1 MYNSKFII
9 QTVVTLRKI
18 FAYVLEIVILLLS
31 YIAIDYLFDIFGF
44 AEDVSWRSTF
54 LGFVVGSAGIIL
66 VDAINNRR
74 NGSDRSA
81 EIIGG
86 CRRILVTTT
95 LMFGGLVFFEWLI
108 MHTPG
113 EEFVFETRKWLPLAL
128 SVGIGTYLY
137 ERREQKKI
145 EQEENRLVVA
155 VGCATM
161 EEAQS
166 VSDKLEKEGVKA
178 MIVERESP
186 IYIKGSDSAFQVQVC
201 YKDLKRAEK
210 LLRG

>member
-1 MYNSKFII
+1 MCNSKFVI
-9 QTVVTLRKI
+9 QGMATLRKI
-18 FAYVLEIVILLLS
+18 FAYVLEIVVLLLF
-31 YIAIDYLFDIFGF
+31 YIAIDYLFDILNF

-54 LGFVVGSAGIIL
+54 LGFVVGSAGIII

-137 ERREQKKI
+137 ERREQRKI

-155 VGCATM
+155 EGCATM

>member
-1 MYNSKFII
+1 MA
-9 QTVVTLRKI
+9 TLRKI
-18 FAYVLEIVILLLS
+18 FAYVLEIVILLLF
-31 YIAIDYLFDIFGF
+31 YIAIDYLFDIFNF

-54 LGFVVGSAGIIL
+54 LGFVFGSAGIIL
-66 VDAINNRR
+66 IDAISNRR

-128 SVGIGTYLY
+128 SVGIGNYLY

-145 EQEENRLVVA
+145 EREDNRLVF
-155 VGCATM
+155 ATGYDTM
-161 EEAQS
+161 DEAQS
-166 VSDKLEKEGVKA
+166 VCDMLEKEDINTMV
-178 MIVERESP
+178 VERESP

-201 YKDLKRAEK
+201 YKDLKRAK
-210 LLRG
+210 QIIKG

>member
-1 MYNSKFII
+1 MA
-9 QTVVTLRKI
+9 TLRKI
-18 FAYVLEIVILLLS
+18 FAYVLEIVVLLLF

-54 LGFVVGSAGIIL
+54 VSFVFGSAGIIII
-66 VDAINNRR
+66 DAINNRR

-95 LMFGGLVFFEWLI
+95 LMFAGFVFFEWLI

-128 SVGIGTYLY
+128 SMGIGNYLY
-137 ERREQKKI
+137 ERRERKRVEK
-145 EQEENRLVVA
+145 EENRLVFA
-155 VGCATM
+155 ASCATM

-166 VSDKLEKEGVKA
+166 VGDMLEKEGVKA

-186 IYIKGSDSAFQVQVC
+186 IYIKGGDAPFQVQVC
-201 YKDLKRAEK
+201 YKDLKRAEE
-210 LLRG
+210 LLKR

>member
-1 MYNSKFII
+1 MA
-9 QTVVTLRKI
+9 TLRKI
-18 FAYVLEIVILLLS
+18 FAYVLEIVILLLF
-31 YIAIDYLFDIFGF
+31 YIAIDYLFDIFNF

-54 LGFVVGSAGIIL
+54 LAFVFGSAGIIII
-66 VDAINNRR
+66 DAINNRR
-74 NGSDRSA
+74 SGSDRSA

-128 SVGIGTYLY
+128 SVGIGNYLY

-155 VGCATM
+155 AGCATM

-166 VSDKLEKEGVKA
+166 VGDMLEKEGIKA

-210 LLRG
+210 LLKG

>member
-54 LGFVVGSAGIIL
+54 LGFVVGSAGIII

-137 ERREQKKI
+137 ERREQRKI

-155 VGCATM
+155 AGCATM

-166 VSDKLEKEGVKA
+166 VGDMLEKEGIKA

>member
-1 MYNSKFII
+1 M
-9 QTVVTLRKI
+9 TTLRKI
-18 FAYVLEIVILLLS
+18 FAYLLEIVVLLLF

-54 LGFVVGSAGIIL
+54 VSFVFGSAGIIII
-66 VDAINNRR
+66 DAINNRR

-86 CRRILVTTT
+86 CRRILVMTT
-95 LMFGGLVFFEWLI
+95 LMFGGLVFFEWLF
-108 MHTPG
+108 MHTPD

-128 SVGIGTYLY
+128 SIGIGNYIY

-145 EQEENRLVVA
+145 EREDNRLVFA
-155 VGCATM
+155 AGYDTM

-166 VSDKLEKEGVKA
+166 VCDMLEKEGINTMV
-178 MIVERESP
+178 VERESP

-201 YKDLKRAEK
+201 YKDLKRAK
-210 LLRG
+210 QIIKG

>member
-1 MYNSKFII
+1 
-9 QTVVTLRKI
+9 
-18 FAYVLEIVILLLS
+18 
-31 YIAIDYLFDIFGF
+31 
-44 AEDVSWRSTF
+44 
-54 LGFVVGSAGIIL
+54 
-66 VDAINNRR
+66 
-74 NGSDRSA
+74 
-81 EIIGG
+81 
-86 CRRILVTTT
+86 
-95 LMFGGLVFFEWLI
+95 
-108 MHTPG
+108 
-113 EEFVFETRKWLPLAL
+113 LAL

-155 VGCATM
+155 AGCATM
-161 EEAQS
+161 EEARS

-210 LLRG
+210 LLKG

>member
-54 LGFVVGSAGIIL
+54 LGFVVGSAGIII

-137 ERREQKKI
+137 ERREQRKI

-166 VSDKLEKEGVKA
+166 VSDMLEKEGVKA

>member
-1 MYNSKFII
+1 MA
-9 QTVVTLRKI
+9 TLRKI
-18 FAYVLEIVILLLS
+18 FAYVLEIVVLLLF

-54 LGFVVGSAGIIL
+54 VSFVFGSAGIIII
-66 VDAINNRR
+66 DAINNHR

-95 LMFGGLVFFEWLI
+95 LVFAGFVFFEWLI

-113 EEFVFETRKWLPLAL
+113 EEFVFETRKWLPIAL
-128 SVGIGTYLY
+128 SIGIGNYIF
-137 ERREQKKI
+137 ERREQKRVEK
-145 EQEENRLVVA
+145 EENRLVFA
-155 VGCATM
+155 AGCATM

-166 VSDKLEKEGVKA
+166 VGDMLEKEGVKA

-186 IYIKGSDSAFQVQVC
+186 IYIKGGDAPFQVQVC
-201 YKDLKRAEK
+201 YKDLKRAEE
-210 LLRG
+210 LLKR

>member
-1 MYNSKFII
+1 M
-9 QTVVTLRKI
+9 TTLRKI
-18 FAYVLEIVILLLS
+18 FAYLLEIVVLLLF
-31 YIAIDYLFDIFGF
+31 YLAIDYLFDILGF

-54 LGFVVGSAGIIL
+54 LSFVVGSGGIII

-74 NGSDRSA
+74 KGSDRSA
-81 EIIGG
+81 EIIRG
-86 CRRILVTTT
+86 CRRIIVMTT

-113 EEFVFETRKWLPLAL
+113 EEFVFETRKWLPIAL
-128 SVGIGTYLY
+128 SLGIGNYIF
-137 ERREQKKI
+137 ERREQKRVEK
-145 EQEENRLVVA
+145 EENRLVFA
-155 VGCATM
+155 AGCANM

-166 VSDKLEKEGVKA
+166 VGDMLEKEGVKA

-201 YKDLKRAEK
+201 YKDLKRAK
-210 LLRG
+210 QIIKG